1 MLGHLFPPTPLWNG
15 LFAQEQAISVTIDNS
30 SVFLPGGSNPQYGFR
45 RTELIA
51 QKNGDHTSLVKEM
64 EVGSTAF
71 HFSIMRD
78 ERHPLNLKH
87 EYQVVFIEP
96 NDGTHV
102 FGIQLGMVDSQ
113 APTTTTAHLTLRF
126 RSGSP
131 FTNPTGHLPAKN
143 ANAFKVLDHS
153 LNVLFTAPFLPGIW
167 HNFAVQV
174 DWNNLTLA
182 VFYSEGRLPLRQV
195 TKVVAN
201 PTAPIGASGQGDFH
215 IGVLKVWTNSFWEGL

>member
-1 MLGHLFPPTPLWNG
+1 M
-15 LFAQEQAISVTIDNS
+15 TIDNS

-51 QKNGDHTSLVKEM
+51 QKNGDHAGLVEEM

-102 FGIQLGMVDSQ
+102 FGIQLGMVDGSVSG
-113 APTTTTAHLTLRF
+113 ATMTAQLTKWF

-143 ANAFKVLDHS
+143 ANAFKVLDHA

-174 DWNNLTLA
+174 DWDRLTLA
-182 VFYSEGRLPLRQV
+182 VFYSEGGLPLRPV

-201 PTAPIGASGQGDFH
+201 PTAPIGVSGQGDFH
-215 IGVLKVWTNSFWEGL
+215 IGVLKVWINDFF